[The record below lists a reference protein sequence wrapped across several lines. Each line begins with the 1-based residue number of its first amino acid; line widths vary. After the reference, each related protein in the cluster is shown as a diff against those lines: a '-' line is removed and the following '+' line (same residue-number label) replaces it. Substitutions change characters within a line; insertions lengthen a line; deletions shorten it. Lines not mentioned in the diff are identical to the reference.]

1 MLKNKVIPIH
11 ISITAINGHIKLSNI
26 CVNSLTQNKAFRKN
40 PVLWNSICSFRA
52 SMASAENTGF
62 SIGIKS

>member
-26 CVNSLTQNKAFRKN
+26 CVNSLTQN
-40 PVLWNSICSFRA
+40 NSFI
-52 SMASAENTGF
+52 
-62 SIGIKS
+62 